1 MRLRVAIT
9 EPQVGDC
16 ALASR
21 DTRRV
26 DDPVQ
31 VFEKNKR
38 YTKAL
43 QRAMTPLAALPE
55 IANGYLL
62 TCGPPDAAAVA
73 RAEAVR
79 EPPPRAAA
87 GSDDDDDDADAKD
100 IPAPAAAQVGFGFGF
115 GWDSLIFRH
124 GGGTAR
130 T

>member
-9 EPQVGDC
+9 EPKVGDC

-43 QRAMTPLAALPE
+43 QRAMTPLPE

-79 EPPPRAAA
+79 EPPRAAA

-124 GGGTAR
+124 GGTAR